1 MQNIRKFLK
10 GSIGAELPLV
20 FILAT
25 ATVFV
30 LFGEIWLADLSNVLW
45 LAFIFAW
52 LFGTILKAA
61 FAVVRHADALAEILG
76 EPFGTLVLT
85 LSVITIEVLMISSVM
100 LNGENNPAMARDTMF
115 GVVMISMNGMVGLAL
130 LLGGWKHREQQYN
143 LQGANSY
150 LSVIIPLAVLAMIL
164 PDFTQST
171 PGASFS
177 EFQAIFLIMMTLG
190 LYAAFLIV
198 QTMRHRQFFV
208 TESKADDDDDKS
220 HTSDSPPK
228 HALHHSILLLVYI
241 APVVLLAKKLAIPI
255 DYGIDTL
262 DAPHALGGFI
272 VAALVLAPEAMGAT
286 RSAIANQLQRSV
298 NICLGS
304 VLATIGLTVPAV
316 LLIGL
321 ATGRTIELGLPQTGV
336 ILLLLTLFVSVVT
349 FSSARTNILQGL
361 VHLILFFAYIMLIFQ
376 P

>member
-1 MQNIRKFLK
+1 MPKNNKTLK
-10 GSIGAELPLV
+10 NPLGAELPLL

-25 ATVFV
+25 AALFL
-30 LFGEIWLADLSNVLW
+30 LFGKNWMADLSNQLW
-45 LAFIFAW
+45 LAFIFVW
-52 LFGTILKAA
+52 LFATILKAA

-85 LSVITIEVLMISSVM
+85 LSVISIEVLMISSVM

-115 GVVMISMNGMVGLAL
+115 GVVMIAMNGMVGLSL

-150 LSVIIPLAVLAMIL
+150 LSVILPLAVLAMVL
-164 PDFTQST
+164 PDYTTTTPDPTFSKFQS
-171 PGASFS
+171 
-177 EFQAIFLIMMTLG
+177 IFLIMMTLG
-190 LYAAFLIV
+190 LYGAFLAV
-198 QTMRHRQFFV
+198 QTMRHRKFFV
-208 TESKADDDDDKS
+208 VEAEHNDDDQS
-220 HTSDSPPK
+220 HGSQVPTK
-228 HALHHSILLLVYI
+228 GALYHSVFLLIYI
-241 APVVLLAKKLAIPI
+241 APIVLLAKKLAIPI

-262 DAPHALGGFI
+262 NAPHALGGFI
-272 VAALVLAPEAMGAT
+272 VAALVLAPEAMGAA
-286 RSAIANQLQRSV
+286 RAAMANQVQRSV

-321 ATGRTIELGLPQTGV
+321 TTGRTIELGLPQTGV
-336 ILLLLTLFVSVVT
+336 IMLLLTLLVSVVT

-361 VHLILFFAYIMLIFQ
+361 VHLLLFFAYIMLIFQ